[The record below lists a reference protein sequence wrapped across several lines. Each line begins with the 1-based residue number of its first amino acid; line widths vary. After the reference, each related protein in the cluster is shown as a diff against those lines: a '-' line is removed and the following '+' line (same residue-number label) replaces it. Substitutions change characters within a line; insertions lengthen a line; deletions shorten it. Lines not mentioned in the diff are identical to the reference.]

1 MTMARE
7 DYIDLKTAIPGP
19 KGMEWYARDR
29 ASISPSY
36 VRPYVLV
43 ADHAEG
49 MEVTDVDDNTYL
61 DFTAGVAVNSTGHRH
76 PEVVRAIKEQ
86 SDKLVHMSGTDF
98 FYPIQIELAEK
109 MKEISPGSTEKM
121 VWYGNSGAEAVEAG
135 LKLARWHTH
144 RPTAIAFFGGFHGRT
159 YGAVTLSG
167 SKAKHREGFSPML
180 QGVVHV
186 PYAYCYRCP
195 FNLVP
200 RTCGLRCIDMVE
212 EVMER
217 IAPPSDTAVMVAE
230 PIQGEGGYIV
240 PPEGYFQRLRQ
251 MTEQRGILLMI
262 DEVQTGIGRTGKMFA
277 IEHWGVEPD
286 IIAIAKGI
294 ASGLPLGIM
303 VAKKNIMDWKQGAHG
318 STFGGNP
325 VSCAAALKTIDLVQG
340 GLMQNA
346 AVQGKYI
353 MRQLRSLQKK
363 HPLMGDVRGKG
374 LMIGVEFVRDTKKTK
389 AKEESNAFVN
399 EAFKRGLLLLPCGE
413 NCVRLSPSLI
423 VTRDQCDTML
433 DIWEES
439 LGAVEN
445 QMNS

>member
-1 MTMARE
+1 MARK

-19 KGMEWYARDR
+19 VGMEWYARDR

-43 ADHAEG
+43 ADHATG
-49 MEVTDVDDNTYL
+49 MEVTDVDGNTYL

-76 PEVVRAIKEQ
+76 PEVIDAIKDQ
-86 SDKLVHMSGTDF
+86 ADKLVHMSGTDF
-98 FYPIQIELAEK
+98 FYPIQIQLAEK
-109 MKEISPGSTEKM
+109 IQEIAPGPTEKM

-135 LKLARWHTH
+135 LKLARWHTK
-144 RPTAIAFFGGFHGRT
+144 RPLALAFFGGFHGRT

-195 FNLVP
+195 YNL
-200 RTCGLRCIDMVE
+200 TSDKCSLRCVDMIE

-217 IAPPSDTAVMVAE
+217 IAPPSDTAVMVVE
-230 PIQGEGGYIV
+230 PIQGEGGYVV
-240 PPEGYFQRLRQ
+240 PPEGYFQKLRQ
-251 MTEQRGILLMI
+251 ITADRGILLMI
-262 DEVQTGIGRTGKMFA
+262 DEVQSGMGRTGKMFA
-277 IEHWGVEPD
+277 IEHWNTEPD
-286 IIAIAKGI
+286 IMAVAKGV

-303 VAKKNIMDWKQGAHG
+303 VAKKSVMDWKQGAHG

-325 VSCAAALKTIDLVQG
+325 LSCAAALKTIELVQG
-340 GLMQNA
+340 GMMQNA
-346 AVQGKYI
+346 AIQGEYI
-353 MRQLRSLQKK
+353 MGHLRAMQAR

-374 LMIGVEFVRDTKKTK
+374 LMVGVEFVRDAKKTK
-389 AKEESNAFVN
+389 AKEESNAFVI

-413 NCVRLSPSLI
+413 NSVRLSPSLI
-423 VTRDQCDTML
+423 VNQDQCDVML
-433 DIWEES
+433 DIWEEA
-439 LGAVEN
+439 LKAVERQVKN
-445 QMNS
+445 